1 MHPGTFLMGLKLA
14 KAGKSFVYVVTRPPE
29 RIFRDI
35 DRVPVIVDRGLE
47 IQEPLELELQGQL
60 GLFQG

>member
-1 MHPGTFLMGLKLA
+1 MGLKLA